1 MGFKKN
7 LFCAGAFALGALAA
21 PLPDCP
27 DRAPA
32 TDASTAATALTKAFN
47 TYNITH
53 MQSSPIFESG
63 HFKYNK
69 NHYLSLPTSG
79 ADAVSPR
86 RPHDLVAVLPVQR
99 RRGASAVQLEC
110 ADASTAATAL
120 TKAFNTY
127 NITSKGEQ
135 AAIIAYELFES
146 GDFKYNKNHY
156 PGRPGQGTRMMAMPN
171 YVEKYATSVAGAD
184 AVSKAKAAGGDAGL
198 VAVLALVNSD
208 DRQCSLAA
216 AGPCCSQAERFPC

>member
-32 TDASTAATALTKAFN
+32 TGGPAALTAATLIAIAPN
-47 TYNITH
+47 T
-53 MQSSPIFESG
+53 ESCA
-63 HFKYNK
+63 
-69 NHYLSLPTSG
+69 G
-79 ADAVSPR
+79 ADFPE
-86 RPHDLVAVLPVQR
+86 
-99 RRGASAVQLEC
+99 EC

-156 PGRPGQGTRMMAMPN
+156 PGRPGQGTR
-171 YVEKYATSVAGAD
+171 
-184 AVSKAKAAGGDAGL
+184 SKQQPPMSIFKQQ
-198 VAVLALVNSD
+198 VY
-208 DRQCSLAA
+208 
-216 AGPCCSQAERFPC
+216 